1 MGLPRVVPERS
12 DAARADGLA
21 GRGRRSKIVQQFF
34 ERNVGLLQNGL
45 QRLRLDDAVHRHTGM
60 KRAFWVMA
68 MRIGL
73 SDEPKPS
80 RFKADIPTQRDPNED
95 VSKLKPNP
103 LTLVVS
109 ISPDLQIKLNQ
120 DAMGSVNDPS
130 ELSAKLQQTFQQR
143 KEQHAYKVGMEA
155 ATNIPE
161 DQRIEKTVFVKA
173 PRALHYGDVV
183 KVIDAIKGAGAN
195 PVGLQVDDLP

>member
-1 MGLPRVVPERS
+1 
-12 DAARADGLA
+12 
-21 GRGRRSKIVQQFF
+21 
-34 ERNVGLLQNGL
+34 
-45 QRLRLDDAVHRHTGM
+45 
-60 KRAFWVMA
+60 MA
-68 MRIGL
+68 MSSGGSNRAVPYINVTPL
-73 SDEPKPS
+73 IDVLLVVIIIFMVVTPLKPS

-95 VSKLKPNP
+95 VSQLKPNP

-109 ISPDLQIKLNQ
+109 ITPDLQIKLNQ
-120 DAMGSVNDPS
+120 DGMGSVNDTS
-130 ELSAKLQQTFQQR
+130 ALAAKLQQTFQQR
-143 KEQHAYKVGMEA
+143 REQHAYKVGLET

-183 KVIDAIKGAGAN
+183 KVIDAIKGAGAS